1 MPHLSGVYKF
11 GVMMEMNLIP
21 MRKVMRL
28 SPNVIR
34 FITLQA
40 IFQDGVSIYTMEA
53 QEGTVLT
60 VLLDIYEKEYLL
72 NVLLH
77 IYEK

>member
-1 MPHLSGVYKF
+1 MPDFSGVYKF

-28 SPNVIR
+28 SRNVIR
-34 FITLQA
+34 FVTLQA
-40 IFQDGVSIYTMEA
+40 LFQDGVSIYTMEA